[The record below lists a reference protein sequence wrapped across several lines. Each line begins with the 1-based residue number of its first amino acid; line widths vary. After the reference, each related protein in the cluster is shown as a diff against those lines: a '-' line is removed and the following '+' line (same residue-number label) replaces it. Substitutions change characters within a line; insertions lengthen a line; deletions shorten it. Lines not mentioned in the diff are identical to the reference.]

1 MEGSQN
7 ISLFIAFSAGFLSFV
22 SPCVLPLIPSY
33 VSYITG
39 LSVEDLSKREDK
51 KGARAIIIKNSLMF
65 ILGFSSI
72 FVSLGASASFIG
84 GFLNNY
90 QDLIRKVGGVLVI
103 FFGLYIMGLLK
114 LKFLSVEKKIHLN
127 NKPMGYVGSFL
138 VGLAFA
144 AGWTPCIGPILG
156 SILVVAS
163 MGNSI
168 IEGAKLLV
176 FYALGLGLPFLVTA
190 LVINTFLSSF
200 KKFHNYL
207 RFISFISGIFL
218 VIVGILV
225 YTNYLSILTVY
236 LQSLGVGWSSGF

>member
-7 ISLFIAFSAGFLSFV
+7 ISLFIAFSAGLLSFV

-33 VSYITG
+33 ISYITG
-39 LSVEDLSKREDK
+39 LSIEDLKKREDE
-51 KGARAIIIKNSLMF
+51 KGTRAIIIKNSLMF

-84 GFLNNY
+84 GLLDNY
-90 QDLIRKVGGVLVI
+90 QDVIRKVGGILVI
-103 FFGLYIMGLLK
+103 IFGLYITGLLK
-114 LKFLSVEKKIHLN
+114 LRFLSVEKKVHIDS
-127 NKPMGYVGSFL
+127 KPMGYAGSFL

-168 IEGAKLLV
+168 IGGAKLLV
-176 FYALGLGLPFLVTA
+176 FYALGLGLPFFLTA
-190 LVINTFLSSF
+190 LAINTFLSSF
-200 KKFHNYL
+200 KRFHNYL
-207 RFISFISGIFL
+207 RLISVISGVFL
-218 VIVGILV
+218 VIVGVLV
-225 YTNYLSILTVY
+225 YTNYLSILTAY
-236 LQSLGVGWSSGF
+236 FQSLGIGWSSGL